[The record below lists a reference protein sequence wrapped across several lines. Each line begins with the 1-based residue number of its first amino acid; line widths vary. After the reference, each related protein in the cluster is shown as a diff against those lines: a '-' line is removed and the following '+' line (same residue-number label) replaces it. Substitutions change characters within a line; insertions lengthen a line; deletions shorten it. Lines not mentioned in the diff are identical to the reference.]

1 MENPLS
7 IILVKSD
14 SKGDRLLFRY
24 PYVQIKEEN
33 EINKNDRGKNPYS
46 ITLLEEQQKEGNTM
60 RLAGIDTASMNVQL
74 ESDEVLSSLFACKLE
89 LANQKFELK
98 INDIRFVSH
107 PALMETKN
115 SFILINIVFALQ
127 AQCSYSIVK
136 CYYELSKRLGLG
148 LLYEERRV
156 NYLTKEMKT
165 MLKIHDDTIYDH
177 KSEKIFDT
185 ILQKS
190 SLAQC
195 LKTLYFDLCNTGLIN
210 VVLNESVTLCFCLPQ
225 KAWRARF
232 SDRKT
237 KSQPLID
244 PEVIDRAI
252 MSLKPYHGFLLL
264 VDPSEL
270 LDCVPPSSAKILL
283 QLIESY
289 NPLKSLQSMSTDSDL
304 PLDQV
309 YQMVGHLVYWAKA
322 TIIYPLCETNVYV
335 ISPDAPIHVSSPL
348 VEKFANKFPGMQLI
362 EVISDFSLPT
372 SIGHLTTPLQHPA
385 RQGRLAQM
393 VLWMLQHHLLMQLHT
408 YVQFMPSYEKPND
421 TSGLSL
427 SDFGSTPTKQS
438 SALSPEKSPTM
449 SDPLDVPVNSSSVR
463 AIPYS
468 QKSLSSNM
476 SVDETPGSGKSV
488 EDEDEKIKGLLNSFD
503 ECDRLAIL
511 KVPASSNLEDL
522 NLMVRL
528 KQSGY
533 FQGEHHLEEIM
544 FYENL
549 RRSQLLQLL
558 DKFRDVLILY
568 ETEDPASCFLGFKT
582 K

>member
-1 MENPLS
+1 MHPLS

-24 PYVQIKEEN
+24 PFVQLKEDN
-33 EINKNDRGKNPYS
+33 ETNKLDKKKNPYS
-46 ITLLEEQQKEGNTM
+46 ISLLEEQKDNNNQL
-60 RLAGIDTASMNVQL
+60 RQLSIDPAATNIQL

-107 PALMETKN
+107 PALMENKNSN

-148 LLYEERRV
+148 LLYEERRA

-165 MLKIHDDTIYDH
+165 MLKVHEDTIYDH
-177 KSEKIFDT
+177 KSERIFDT

-195 LKTLYFDLCNTGLIN
+195 LKQLYFDLCTSGLIN

-225 KAWRARF
+225 KAWMARF
-232 SDRKT
+232 SERKT
-237 KSQPLID
+237 KTPFID
-244 PEVIDRAI
+244 PDVIDRAI
-252 MSLKPYHGFLLL
+252 ISLKPYHGFLLL

-270 LDCVPPSSAKILL
+270 LDCVPPSGAKVLL

-289 NPLKSLQSMSTDSDL
+289 NPLKSLQSMSNDSDL
-304 PLDQV
+304 SLDQV
-309 YQMVGHLVYWAKA
+309 FQMVGHLVYWAKA

-335 ISPDAPIHVSSPL
+335 ISPDAPIHVNSPL
-348 VEKFANKFPGMQLI
+348 VEKFANKFPGMSLI

-427 SDFGSTPTKQS
+427 SDFGTSPKQS
-438 SALSPEKSPTM
+438 INTMSPEKSPM
-449 SDPLDVPVNSSSVR
+449 SDPLDVPNSTSNARQIPSS
-463 AIPYS
+463 S
-468 QKSLSSNM
+468 QKSICSNF
-476 SVDETPGSGKSV
+476 SVDDNDDSMNSL
-488 EDEDEKIKGLLNSFD
+488 DDDEKIKELLNSFD
-503 ECDRLAIL
+503 ECDRQAIL
-511 KVPASSNLEDL
+511 KVPASSNFEDL

-568 ETEDPASCFLGFKT
+568 ETEDAASCLGFK
-582 K
+582 

>member
-1 MENPLS
+1 MFS
-7 IILVKSD
+7 
-14 SKGDRLLFRY
+14 
-24 PYVQIKEEN
+24 
-33 EINKNDRGKNPYS
+33 
-46 ITLLEEQQKEGNTM
+46 TLTLTF
-60 RLAGIDTASMNVQL
+60 S
-74 ESDEVLSSLFACKLE
+74 
-89 LANQKFELK
+89 
-98 INDIRFVSH
+98 
-107 PALMETKN
+107 
-115 SFILINIVFALQ
+115 
-127 AQCSYSIVK
+127 VK

-165 MLKIHDDTIYDH
+165 MLKIHDDTVYDH

-185 ILQKS
+185 ILTKS

-195 LKTLYFDLCNTGLIN
+195 LKTLYHDLCATGLIN

-225 KAWRARF
+225 KAWNFRF
-232 SDRKT
+232 SERKT
-237 KSQPLID
+237 KGGQPFID
-244 PEVIDRAI
+244 PDIIDRCI
-252 MSLKPYHGFLLL
+252 VSLKPYHGFLLL

-270 LDCVPPSSAKILL
+270 LDCVPPSGAKILL

-289 NPLKSLQSMSTDSDL
+289 NPLKSLQSMSSDSDL
-304 PLDQV
+304 SLDQV

-335 ISPDAPIHVSSPL
+335 ISPDAPIHVNSPL
-348 VEKFANKFPGMQLI
+348 VERFATKFPGMSLI

-408 YVQFMPSYEKPND
+408 YVQFMPSYEKPLND
-421 TSGLSL
+421 SSGLSL
-427 SDFGSTPTKQS
+427 SDFAASPKPSKTQ
-438 SALSPEKSPTM
+438 SPEKSPK
-449 SDPLDVPVNSSSVR
+449 SDPLDVPNGSHSYHMPSSSH
-463 AIPYS
+463 
-468 QKSLSSNM
+468 KSFHGNM
-476 SVDETPGSGKSV
+476 SIDENEESISSMD
-488 EDEDEKIKGLLNSFD
+488 DEEKIRELLNAFQQ
-503 ECDRLAIL
+503 CDREAIL
-511 KVPASSNLEDL
+511 KVPASANFEDL

-528 KQSGY
+528 WQSGY
-533 FQGEHHLEEIM
+533 FKGEHHLEEIM

-568 ETEDPASCFLGFKT
+568 ETEDPASCLLSNHQA
-582 K
+582 